1 MVAEFNTWT
10 SLFEATNST
19 DEAFKSTS
27 PLQEF
32 ILKGEY
38 ELEYTKLGAFSTLSA
53 YNQVESV
60 LKLSDIDLGK
70 QKSGAVRIK
79 VAEGSELEF
88 YVITENS
95 NYFSDNLKDAYSGYV
110 INTGLGGDQ
119 AIRLTMKSG
128 DYFSIDTDEEHS
140 GIFRLRIIIDG
151 EIISVSDPDKINDES
166 FLYLIYA
173 GAERTQQDGQ
183 SADTEPSFEPDEE
196 PTIDP
201 DVVITPNPDPD
212 PDTDDEK
219 GRSFPTALVVLG
231 VILIV
236 IIFMSRRSRNPPSN
250 SQNFTKSDSG
260 GGVES
265 GGGVDA

>member
-1 MVAEFNTWT
+1 MVATFLSWT
-10 SLFEATNST
+10 SLYEATNST
-19 DEAFKSTS
+19 DEVFKSTS

-32 ILKGEY
+32 ILKGGY
-38 ELEYTKLGAFSTLSA
+38 ELEYTKLGVYGGLSA

-60 LKLSDIDLGK
+60 IKLRDYDATTD
-70 QKSGAVRIK
+70 KSGAVRIK

-95 NYFSDNLKDAYSGYV
+95 NYFTENLKDGYSSMV
-110 INTGLGGDQ
+110 INAGLGGDE
-119 AIRLTMKSG
+119 ALRLTMKAG
-128 DYFSIDTDEEHS
+128 DYFSIDTDEEHK

-151 EIISVSDPDKINDES
+151 EIISVSDPDKMNDES
-166 FLYLIYA
+166 YLYLIYA
-173 GAERTQQDGQ
+173 GAERTQQNGEDV
-183 SADTEPSFEPDEE
+183 DTEPDIEPS
-196 PTIDP
+196 I
-201 DVVITPNPDPD
+201 NPDTVI
-212 PDTDDEK
+212 PDTDPEPEPESEPDDDT

-250 SQNFTKSDSG
+250 AQNFTKSDSS